1 MCIPEEEQRL
11 GQHIQKGM
19 EIIIKQAYLKELA
32 LILALK
38 AQLCLLIF
46 LPQKDQHWSL
56 QFYFLQA
63 KDEKQF
69 QGCPIQQVVLI
80 TQASLIVL
88 PDMRGITC
96 WSYSGESEADQYPLK
111 KKKRPLNRGASNNSN
126 NSARAVTRIENVGCE
141 NLCSYMKSWQ
151 WWWDSCTVGWGSGT
165 MFGSPTLAH
174 VSNITLYV
182 KQSKKP
188 TSTSGQR
195 CVVQGTW
202 NLQAM
207 NEITESFKEETKV
220 QSWGKRLTHRP
231 PTIKPDWGRREMAVC
246 WEHFKRSEVDEK
258 KERNWWGLR
267 GRGEGSILP
276 AQRKLKT
283 TT

>member
-46 LPQKDQHWSL
+46 LPQKDQHRSL

-80 TQASLIVL
+80 TQASLTVL

-111 KKKRPLNRGASNNSN
+111 KKKTSKQGGKQQQQQFS
-126 NSARAVTRIENVGCE
+126 T
-141 NLCSYMKSWQ
+141 CSYKNRECWLWKLVQLHEVM
-151 WWWDSCTVGWGSGT
+151 T
-165 MFGSPTLAH
+165 MM
-174 VSNITLYV
+174 V
-182 KQSKKP
+182 
-188 TSTSGQR
+188 R
-195 CVVQGTW
+195 
-202 NLQAM
+202 
-207 NEITESFKEETKV
+207 
-220 QSWGKRLTHRP
+220 
-231 PTIKPDWGRREMAVC
+231 
-246 WEHFKRSEVDEK
+246 
-258 KERNWWGLR
+258 
-267 GRGEGSILP
+267 
-276 AQRKLKT
+276 
-283 TT
+283 